1 MMKER
6 IEKGDIVLINKS
18 GKYHKQVGEVSEV
31 DYNIFFVKI
40 VIVKLGAQ
48 EETFEEK
55 DLQLKTKKPN
65 IEEII
70 VSIDKNIEQVDKIS
84 NLPTKEKVELPNRL
98 KYLKLDI
105 PKLDK
110 QLIQKN
116 FDSIDKILT
125 AAREADSSA
134 SFWQQIDPN
143 LEKISWWIRT
153 CL

>member
-1 MMKER
+1 M
-6 IEKGDIVLINKS
+6 VLISKI
-18 GKYHKQVGEVSEV
+18 GKYYNQVGEVSGV

-40 VIVKLGAQ
+40 MTVKLDNQ

-55 DLQLKTKKPN
+55 DLQLQTKKPN
-65 IEEII
+65 LQEII
-70 VSIDKNIEQVDKIS
+70 ASVDKILEQVDRIS
-84 NLPTKEKVELPNRL
+84 HLPTKEKVELPNRL

-110 QLIQKN
+110 QLIEKN

-125 AAREADSSA
+125 ATREADSSA
-134 SFWQQIDPN
+134 SFWQEIDSN

-153 CL
+153 SL

>member
-1 MMKER
+1 MKDR
-6 IEKGDIVLINKS
+6 IEKGDRVIINKS
-18 GKYHKQVGEVSEV
+18 GKYHHQVGEVSEI

-40 VIVKLGAQ
+40 VMVKLGNQ

-55 DLQLKTKKPN
+55 DLKLETKKPS
-65 IEEII
+65 IEEAI
-70 VSIDKNIEQVDKIS
+70 VAIDKIIGQVDQLS
-84 NLPTKEKVELPNRL
+84 NLPPKEKVELPNRL

-110 QLIQKN
+110 QVIQNN

-134 SFWQQIDPN
+134 SFWQEIDPN
-143 LEKISWWIRT
+143 LEKVSWWIRT
-153 CL
+153 SL

>member
-1 MMKER
+1 MNDR

-18 GKYHKQVGEVSEV
+18 GNYHKQVGEVSQV

-40 VIVKLGAQ
+40 VIVKLGNQ
-48 EETFEEK
+48 EANFEEK
-55 DLQLKTKKPN
+55 DLQLQTKKPSLKEV
-65 IEEII
+65 IAS
-70 VSIDKNIEQVDKIS
+70 VDKILEQVDQIPH
-84 NLPTKEKVELPNRL
+84 LPTKEKVELPNRL

-116 FDSIDKILT
+116 FDSIDKIF
-125 AAREADSSA
+125 AATREADSSA
-134 SFWQQIDPN
+134 SFWQEIDLN

-153 CL
+153 SL

>member
-1 MMKER
+1 MKDK
-6 IEKGDIVLINKS
+6 IDKGDIVLINKS
-18 GKYHKQVGEVSEV
+18 GQYYNQVGEVSGV

-40 VIVKLGAQ
+40 VRVKLDNQ

-55 DLQLKTKKPN
+55 DLQLQTKKPSL
-65 IEEII
+65 EEIV
-70 VSIDKNIEQVDKIS
+70 VSIDKILEQIELIP
-84 NLPTKEKVELPNRL
+84 NLPTREKVELPNRL

-116 FDSIDKILT
+116 FDCIDKIL
-125 AAREADSSA
+125 AATREVDSSA
-134 SFWQQIDPN
+134 SFWQEIDHN

-153 CL
+153 TL

>member
-1 MMKER
+1 MKEK
-6 IEKGDIVLINKS
+6 IDKGDIVLVNKI
-18 GKYHKQVGEVSEV
+18 GKYHNQVGEVSAV

-40 VIVKLGAQ
+40 VIVKLGNQ
-48 EETFEEK
+48 EEAFEEK
-55 DLQLKTKKPN
+55 DLQLQIKKPS
-65 IEEII
+65 IEE
-70 VSIDKNIEQVDKIS
+70 VVASIDKILEQVDQIT
-84 NLPTKEKVELPNRL
+84 NLPTKEQVELPNRL

-116 FDSIDKILT
+116 FDSIDKIFS

-134 SFWQQIDPN
+134 SFWQQIDSN

-153 CL
+153 TL

>member
-1 MMKER
+1 MNNR
-6 IEKGDIVLINKS
+6 IEKGDIVFINKS
-18 GKYHKQVGEVSEV
+18 GKYHQQVGEVSEI

-40 VIVKLGAQ
+40 VMVKLGNL

-55 DLQLKTKKPN
+55 DLQLQTKKPN
-65 IEEII
+65 LQEVIA
-70 VSIDKNIEQVDKIS
+70 SVDKILEQVAQIP
-84 NLPTKEKVELPNRL
+84 NLPTKEQVELPNRL

-116 FDSIDKILT
+116 FDSIDKILIEI
-125 AAREADSSA
+125 READSSA
-134 SFWQQIDPN
+134 SFWQEINPN

-153 CL
+153 SL

>member
-1 MMKER
+1 MKER

-40 VIVKLGAQ
+40 VIVKLGDQ

-55 DLQLKTKKPN
+55 DLQLKAKKPN
-65 IEEII
+65 IEEVIA
-70 VSIDKNIEQVDKIS
+70 SIDKIIERVDQIP
-84 NLPTKEKVELPNRL
+84 NLPTREKVELPNRL

-110 QLIQKN
+110 QLIQRN
-116 FDSIDKILT
+116 FDSIDKIFT

-134 SFWQQIDPN
+134 SFWQQIVPN

-153 CL
+153 SL

>member
-1 MMKER
+1 MKDR
-6 IEKGDIVLINKS
+6 IEKGDRVLINKS
-18 GKYHKQVGEVSEV
+18 GKYHNQVGEVSEI

-40 VIVKLGAQ
+40 VMVKLGNQ

-55 DLQLKTKKPN
+55 DLKLQTKRPS
-65 IEEII
+65 IEEAI
-70 VSIDKNIEQVDKIS
+70 VAIDKIIGQADQLL

-110 QLIQKN
+110 QVIQNN
-116 FDSIDKILT
+116 FDSIDKILA

-134 SFWQQIDPN
+134 SFWQEIDSN
-143 LEKISWWIRT
+143 LEKVSWWIRT
-153 CL
+153 SL